1 MLLFANFNLKC
12 FSLQFSSIA
21 QLLHNML
28 SRNFQSIPPEEGKSA
43 PIMKY
48 QQFWLRICILRMPYL
63 NSMWYNLCIPLNFHN
78 AKLGHFILDRI
89 IWYGTEFPEDWL
101 VRRDGPG
108 KYYLRH
114 IHTIG
119 WFSWRLV
126 NNTITQS
133 LVHAPFEAS
142 KITKVIHGRNNS
154 FATKLPTQ
162 LVLAT
167 FFEHIGS

>member
-1 MLLFANFNLKC
+1 MALWTPSSSSWPCSPTTSTATPGQHKKSLLISSSDLLLMLYLLNSIEISANTETAMLLFANFNLKC

-48 QQFWLRICILRMPYL
+48 QKFWLRMCILRMPYL

-89 IWYGTEFPEDWL
+89 I
-101 VRRDGPG
+101 
-108 KYYLRH
+108 
-114 IHTIG
+114 
-119 WFSWRLV
+119 
-126 NNTITQS
+126 
-133 LVHAPFEAS
+133 
-142 KITKVIHGRNNS
+142 
-154 FATKLPTQ
+154 
-162 LVLAT
+162 
-167 FFEHIGS
+167 